1 MDRRRALLQRA
12 LTKGVN
18 PLLYWVIRGLLQPVF
33 HVYFRMSRIGR
44 EHLPA
49 EGPAI
54 IAANHRSFLDPFMIG
69 MLARRPIYFVAK
81 LELFRH
87 PVVAW
92 LLSGLGAF
100 PIDRGNG
107 DADAMA
113 TARAILERG
122 DVVLIFP
129 EGTRIRPGGLGTPRC
144 GVGRLALES
153 GAPVVPVAIL
163 GTEDVR
169 RGWRIRP
176 RKVRLRAGRPLRFP
190 KVEQPSPA
198 LAGAVTDRIWP
209 CVELQWEWLGG
220 LAPLRRAAVLG
231 AGAWGTGLAV
241 ALAKAGLDVEL
252 GTRTGEQRDELAAA
266 RANPRYLP
274 GVTLP
279 ATLRVAR
286 AADADLAQADLVC
299 LAVPARELPA

>member
-69 MLARRPIYFVAK
+69 MLARRPIYVVAK

-129 EGTRIRPGGLGTPRC
+129 EGTRIRPGGLGTPRR

-220 LAPLRRAAVLG
+220 LPPLRRAAVLG

-279 ATLRVAR
+279 ARLRVAR
-286 AADADLAQADLVC
+286 AA
-299 LAVPARELPA
+299 